1 MVEKLIEIESELIE
15 SLKEFG
21 TPGTL
26 LDACIKDAYTRFIPP
41 DPGKPEHL
49 FISYYSWP
57 QIWRKVPLNSHLET
71 ANPVHGGRIIMAPTI
86 IVESNL
92 QYDVCVY
99 HAGEFA
105 YYIRKP
111 NELFVKD
118 LSDRK
123 LMSAM
128 EYRRRSNPYDSLFTD
143 LSPLKLLTGK
153 TIN

>member
-1 MVEKLIEIESELIE
+1 MIEKLLEIESELIE
-15 SLKEFG
+15 NLKEFG

-26 LDACIKDAYTRFIPP
+26 LDSCIKDAHTHFVPP
-41 DPGKPEHL
+41 DQGKPEHL

-57 QIWRKVPLNSHLET
+57 QIWRRVPLSSDLEL
-71 ANPVHGGRIIMAPTI
+71 ADPIKGGRIILAPTV

-92 QYDVCVY
+92 EFDVCVY

-111 NELFVKD
+111 NGLFVKD
-118 LSDRK
+118 LSDRR
-123 LMSAM
+123 LMSAV
-128 EYRRRSNPYDSLFTD
+128 EYRRRANPYDSLFTD
-143 LSPLKLLTGK
+143 LSPLNLLTGK

>member
-1 MVEKLIEIESELIE
+1 ML
-15 SLKEFG
+15 
-21 TPGTL
+21 TPAL
-26 LDACIKDAYTRFIPP
+26 SPP

-57 QIWRKVPLNSHLET
+57 QIWRKVPLDVNLD
-71 ANPVHGGRIIMAPTI
+71 PVDPIQGGRIIMAPTI
-86 IVESNL
+86 IIESNL

-143 LSPLKLLTGK
+143 LSPLKLLMEK